1 MIEKVPATAGS
12 RLISISSAED
22 SPLAQAAH
30 PGDHIEIIEQLLPVR
45 GPYCPANHQA
55 HDQHSGPFS
64 LKTQSDSA
72 FPSSGL

>member
-1 MIEKVPATAGS
+1 MNEKVPATAGS

-22 SPLAQAAH
+22 GPLAQAAH
-30 PGDHIEIIEQLLPVR
+30 PGDRTEIIAQLLPVQ
-45 GPYCPANHQA
+45 GLCCPANHQA

-64 LKTQSDSA
+64 LKTQGDSA